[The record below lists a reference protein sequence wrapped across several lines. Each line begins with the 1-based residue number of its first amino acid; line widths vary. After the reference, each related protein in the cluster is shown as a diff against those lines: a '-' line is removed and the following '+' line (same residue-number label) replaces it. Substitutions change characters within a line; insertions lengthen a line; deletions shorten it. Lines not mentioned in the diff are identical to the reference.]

1 MRGRPRKNPA
11 DRLSEGLRVGVTI
24 EQWKVIADAAEVLG
38 LTMSEFAR
46 VALQEKLERVSDE
59 G

>member
-1 MRGRPRKNPA
+1 MRGRPRKNPGE
-11 DRLSEGLRVGVTI
+11 RLSEGLRVAVTI

-46 VALQEKLERVSDE
+46 VALQEKLERVSDD
-59 G
+59 